1 MAKTFRVERRGRPKK
16 PPVAKLASEQEV
28 LQARIIAFRQ
38 PHRQDA
44 PESKRHDPKACW
56 PLGIL
61 NLRGVIDDYQYQAG
75 VLYGADVR
83 RYRAHYLADVPN
95 PSPSSIAGFMQPQA
109 SFGSGNAIDPAKIK
123 EAYDDAVEAVMRA
136 GQRAAKAVARMAVFG
151 EPCPPGHEL
160 ALDVGLD
167 KLVLHYGLTR
177 RNR

>member
-1 MAKTFRVERRGRPKK
+1 MAKTLRIERRGRPKK

-28 LQARIIAFRQ
+28 LHARIIAFRQ
-38 PHRQDA
+38 PHRQEA

-83 RYRAHYLADVPN
+83 RYRAHYLADVPD

-109 SFGSGNAIDPAKIK
+109 SFGAATIDPAKIK
-123 EAYDDAVEAVMRA
+123 EAYDGAVEAVMRA

-151 EPCPPGHEL
+151 EPCPFGCEIVL
-160 ALDVGLD
+160 NMGLD